1 MEAKELGEYIAQK
14 RKEKQIT
21 QKELAK
27 RLNVTDKAVSRWER
41 GLGFPDIN
49 TLELLA
55 NALEITLTELMRC
68 SNETEDTLDKGII
81 ASIEIAK
88 VQRKKAFQKIIIG
101 GIGCLMGIST
111 ILYAIRLF
119 VTHLWSLG
127 FRGNDGATSIF
138 VVGRVGRLPA
148 TIILIIGI
156 IVLLCGSFIMLR
168 SKNQDKKNRFKELFS
183 KIN

>member
-49 TLELLA
+49 TLEPLA
-55 NALEITLTELMRC
+55 NALGITLAELMRC
-68 SNETEDTLDKGII
+68 SKETEDALDDGII
-81 ASIEIAK
+81 TSIEIAK
-88 VQRKKAFQKIIIG
+88 TQRKKSFQKMIIG
-101 GIGCLMGIST
+101 GIGCIMGIFT

-119 VTHLWSLG
+119 VTHSWSLG

-138 VVGRVGRLPA
+138 IVGRVGKIPA

-156 IVLLCGSFIMLR
+156 VALLCGFFIILR
-168 SKNQDKKNRFKELFS
+168 SRNHDK
-183 KIN
+183 